1 MMCVQKTAERY
12 DVEYQTGGIN
22 RRVCDLS
29 QGDAEDLLRYLAN
42 KQIVGAHARRR
53 HCSDSE
59 KLPELHVTGRRGNG
73 CRTPRS

>member
-42 KQIVGAHARRR
+42 KRII
-53 HCSDSE
+53 
-59 KLPELHVTGRRGNG
+59 GRLIIR
-73 CRTPRS
+73 